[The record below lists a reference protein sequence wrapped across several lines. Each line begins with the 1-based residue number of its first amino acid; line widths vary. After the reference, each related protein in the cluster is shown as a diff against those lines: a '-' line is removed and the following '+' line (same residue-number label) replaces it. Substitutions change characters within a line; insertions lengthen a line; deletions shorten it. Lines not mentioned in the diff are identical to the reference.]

1 MKKCMITL
9 AILIVMLFSFSMIAV
24 AKTYDVVLIHGLTN
38 KHQWSDA
45 FLNQIAATWGSGNV
59 YVIFTNESTRVW
71 TRTINGRVIYFC
83 GENDYSGGDDYISV
97 QSGLVHQK
105 IELLRA
111 SYGLSYNFN
120 IIAHSMGG
128 LVARHYIA
136 THAYRVAGLVT
147 LGTPHLGSQLA
158 NNFEWAGFFVGATN
172 AISDL
177 RTSFVQNTFN
187 VAYPISAARLYSGG
201 TITTIEGDADGWDC
215 WGWGGELQ
223 MGWDWLITFY
233 WRDSDGL
240 VPNGYARI
248 SGTVAGPKFWDYD
261 HMELVTQTS
270 VATSAASYLR

>member
-1 MKKCMITL
+1 MKKCLMTL
-9 AILIVMLFSFSMIAV
+9 AILIVMLLSFSMIAM

-45 FLNQIAATWGSGNV
+45 FLSQIAATWGTGNV
-59 YVIFTNESTRVW
+59 YVVYTNESTRVW

-83 GENDYSGGDDYISV
+83 GENNYSAGDDYISV

-128 LVARHYIA
+128 LVSRYYIA
-136 THAYRVAGLVT
+136 THPYRVAGLVT
-147 LGTPHLGSQLA
+147 LGTPHQGSQLA

-172 AISDL
+172 AMSDL
-177 RTSFVQNTFN
+177 RTSYVQNYFN
-187 VAYPISAARLYSGG
+187 VTYPISGAKLYSGG

-223 MGWDWLITFY
+223 LGWDWLTTFY
-233 WRDSDGL
+233 WIDSDGL

-248 SGTVAGPKFWDYD
+248 GGTVAGTKFWSYD
-261 HMELVTQTS
+261 HMELVTKTD
-270 VATSAASYLR
+270 VATTAASYLR